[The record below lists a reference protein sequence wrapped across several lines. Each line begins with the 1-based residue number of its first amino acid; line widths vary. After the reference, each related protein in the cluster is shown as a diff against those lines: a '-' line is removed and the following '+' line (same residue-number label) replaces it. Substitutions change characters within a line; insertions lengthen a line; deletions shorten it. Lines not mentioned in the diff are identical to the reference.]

1 MVDLSPPGNPLPLR
15 FVLSDAPTAACQA
28 LLAAPL
34 TPLQQQLKGFA
45 LVQQAAAAAALKAA
59 VPGSDEALRETLAL
73 AASAAHAKHE
83 PNAARRSSGG
93 SSGGSGGSSNLRAG
107 PDSPSASA
115 AAAASSH
122 GAAPGDELEAC
133 PLACALVQDV
143 AARVARHRGGALFV
157 DYGETHA
164 LPASLRGF
172 WKHNEQHV
180 LFRPGEVGVTRA
192 RFLIHTPFTQTGI
205 WVF

>member
-1 MVDLSPPGNPLPLR
+1 
-15 FVLSDAPTAACQA
+15 
-28 LLAAPL
+28 LAAPL

-73 AASAAHAKHE
+73 AASAAHAKNE
-83 PNAARRSSGG
+83 PNAARRSSG
-93 SSGGSGGSSNLRAG
+93 GGSGGSSNLRAG

-192 RFLIHTPFTQTGI
+192 RFLIHAPFSQTGI